1 MSTLSFRSLAPRS
14 LLAAA
19 RVAAPL
25 ALALCAACASAE
37 QSSRVR
43 ELMNAGEYER
53 AAIEAAAWRERAPRS
68 AEAEHA
74 HQMASAALLL
84 ERGRRATFE
93 GELDAA
99 LAHFEQAEQVAPED
113 AVVQDWVEKTH
124 ANLAERWLDRASELY
139 ASNELEAALEAYER
153 VLVHAPQNER
163 ARDGC
168 ARILLALNHRAG
180 LGETYYKEGVRAL
193 REYWLVQAR
202 TQFDYTAKYVPE
214 DERVE
219 DRRAQV
225 RALLAEDRLQ
235 MAFELERQNRYHAAR
250 NEFRLAQLLDAR
262 RAEAAAGLD
271 RMARE
276 VESFELLQEA
286 ERLERKGSFDEALA
300 LLARAAEQTSA
311 QSAAVEAL
319 RSQVEEARVER
330 EYQAALDLERDFRFE
345 EAAEA
350 FGKLLAAHG
359 YFKDSQER
367 QATLVSYVGQ
377 AAELYEQAARSSDPA
392 EQRELLRRIEVFWP
406 DYRDTRARL
415 AAFEGL

>member
-1 MSTLSFRSLAPRS
+1 MSTRRSTPLAAPQLGAAALALS
-14 LLAAA
+14 LLAA
-19 RVAAPL
+19 
-25 ALALCAACASAE
+25 CASSE
-37 QSSRVR
+37 QGSRVR
-43 ELMNAGEYER
+43 QLMNAGDYER
-53 AAIEAAAWRERAPRS
+53 AVSEAAAWHERAPRS
-68 AEAEHA
+68 AEAAHA
-74 HQMASAALLL
+74 HQVASAALLL
-84 ERGRRATFE
+84 ERGRRATFA

-99 LAHFEQAEQVAPED
+99 LAHFEQAAEIAPGD
-113 AVVQDWVEKTH
+113 PVVRDWVEKTH
-124 ANLAERWLDRASELY
+124 ANLAERWLDEASERY
-139 ASNELEAALEAYER
+139 ASDELEHALEAYER
-153 VLVHAPQNER
+153 VLVHAPDNER

-168 ARILLALNHRAG
+168 ARILLAMNHRAG
-180 LGETYYKEGVRAL
+180 LGESYYKEGVRAL

-202 TQFDYTAKYVPE
+202 TQFDYTAKYAPE

-262 RAEAAAGLD
+262 REEAAAGLD

-276 VESFELLQEA
+276 VEAFDLLQEA
-286 ERLERKGSFDEALA
+286 ERLERKGEFDEALA
-300 LLARAAEQTSA
+300 LLERALERTQVQAG
-311 QSAAVEAL
+311 AVQAL
-319 RSQVEEARVER
+319 RDSLEEARVER

-345 EAAEA
+345 EAAAA
-350 FGKLLAAHG
+350 FGALLAEHG

-367 QATLVSYVGQ
+367 QATLASYVEQ
-377 AAELYEQAARSSDPA
+377 AAALYEQAQRSSDPA

-415 AAFEGL
+415 AASEGL